1 MVKGPQ
7 AKPLPVIQVW
17 FGDDG
22 ENELLPQQMYLA
34 VYAAGGGKRNMANF
48 VQDSARYGEHHDG
61 RFRPADIYVNVS
73 DLDRSRRSKLC
84 ICRFS
89 SNRGE
94 WVLKPVPQWNGQ
106 SKLKLV
112 PEWFKARFWDN
123 KQEKKHPWFMFTLVV
138 EGPDKQLMKFCS
150 NPFPVHQ
157 YYPTGVKKTD
167 PNDANC
173 RIMFHR
179 VLKQAPSTS
188 LRRELYGASLS
199 SLLPGSDTLSTLSS
213 SHQAVREPNGNKA
226 SRKSQQFRR
235 NGPGAREG
243 HKGLVHA
250 QHPLKASGM
259 TTIAGNAT
267 TAAAILAQQQA
278 DSMAPH
284 ATTPP
289 HLINHNLPEQH
300 HHHHQ
305 QQQQFYDQLYP
316 YHQQQQRFQAAT
328 TGTATTNLQWDAR
341 GGGAPYSIPSS
352 GGASPVSVDSGG
364 DSVDMDIT
372 EDQSLMKPI
381 PSLYGAVPYYS
392 PVYSSNPNNDFYVP
406 NQGYDSMDVEI
417 KNNIG
422 QPGLDAAQT
431 LLLLRDSPNR

>member
-48 VQDSARYGEHHDG
+48 VQDSARYGENHDG

-84 ICRFS
+84 ICRFA

-138 EGPDKQLMKFCS
+138 EEPDKQLMKFCS

-199 SLLPGSDTLSTLSS
+199 SLLPGSDTLSTTSS
-213 SHQAVREPNGNKA
+213 SHQTVREPNGNKA
-226 SRKSQQFRR
+226 SRKSHQFRK

-243 HKGLVHA
+243 LKGHVHA
-250 QHPLKASGM
+250 QQPLKTSG
-259 TTIAGNAT
+259 TTTAAGNTT
-267 TAAAILAQQQA
+267 TAAAAMLAQQQA
-278 DSMAPH
+278 DSMVPH

-289 HLINHNLPEQH
+289 HLINHNQQEQQ

-305 QQQQFYDQLYP
+305 QQQQFYEQLY
-316 YHQQQQRFQAAT
+316 QQQQRFQSAT

-341 GGGAPYSIPSS
+341 GGAPYSIASS
-352 GGASPVSVDSGG
+352 GGASPVSVDSG
-364 DSVDMDIT
+364 DSVDMDTT
-372 EDQSLMKPI
+372 EDQPQMKPI
-381 PSLYGAVPYYS
+381 LSPYAAVPYHS
-392 PVYSSNPNNDFYVP
+392 LVYSSNPNNDFYYP
-406 NQGYDSMDVEI
+406 NQGYDSMDVEPI
-417 KNNIG
+417 KHNIG